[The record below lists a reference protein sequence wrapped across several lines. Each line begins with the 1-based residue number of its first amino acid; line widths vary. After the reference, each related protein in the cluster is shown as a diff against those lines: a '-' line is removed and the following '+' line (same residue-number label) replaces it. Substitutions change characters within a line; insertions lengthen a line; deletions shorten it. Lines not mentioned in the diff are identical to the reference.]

1 MSSGDVLLDVQ
12 SVALIREGRTI
23 LHDINLSVLAGE
35 IHALLGVNGS
45 GKSSL
50 AYVIMGCEDYHPD
63 AGRILFAGRDI
74 SDLPMH
80 ERARMGLTLAW
91 QEPARFD
98 GLPIGDYL
106 TLGRPTIRRDEL
118 WEALHAV
125 ALDPATY
132 LPRALDRTLSGGER
146 KRIELAAVYAMRPRL
161 AILDEPDSGV
171 DVLSFGDIQQL
182 VRHMARSGCA
192 VLLITHR
199 NDMASIADRA
209 SVMNAGTIIITG
221 AAEEARQ
228 VYTARRG

>member
-1 MSSGDVLLDVQ
+1 MNDNNVLLNVQ
-12 SVALIREGRTI
+12 RVTLIREGRTI
-23 LHDINLSVLAGE
+23 LRDVDLQVLAGE

-50 AYVIMGCEDYHPD
+50 AYAIMGCAEYRPD
-63 AGRILFAGRDI
+63 TGRIVFAGRVVN
-74 SDLPMH
+74 DLPIY
-80 ERARMGLTLAW
+80 ERARLGLTLAW

-106 TLGRPTIRRDEL
+106 TLGRPTMTREEL

-125 ALDPATY
+125 ALAPEAY

-171 DVLSFGDIQQL
+171 DVLSFGDVQHL
-182 VRHMARSGCA
+182 VRRIARMGCA

-199 NDMASIADRA
+199 NEMAAIADRA
-209 SVMNAGTIIITG
+209 SVMHAGQIVMTG
-221 AAEEARQ
+221 APEEARLA
-228 VYTARRG
+228 YP

>member
-1 MSSGDVLLDVQ
+1 MNDNDVLLDVQ
-12 SVALIREGRTI
+12 GVTLVREGRTI
-23 LHDINLSVLAGE
+23 LRDVDLQVLAGE

-50 AYVIMGCEDYHPD
+50 AYAIMGCAEYRPD
-63 AGRILFAGRDI
+63 TGRIVFAGCVVN
-74 SDLPMH
+74 DLPIY
-80 ERARMGLTLAW
+80 ERARLGLTLAW

-106 TLGRPTIRRDEL
+106 TLGRPTMTREEL

-125 ALDPATY
+125 ALAPEAY

-171 DVLSFGDIQQL
+171 DVLSFGDVQHL
-182 VRHMARSGCA
+182 VRRMARMGCA

-199 NDMASIADRA
+199 NDMAAIADRA
-209 SVMNAGTIIITG
+209 SVMHAGQIIMTG
-221 AAEEARQ
+221 APEEAQ
-228 VYTARRG
+228 LAYP